1 MQGMTKFVEAAKAYW
16 AGWNKT
22 AMTGKKKKEEQESG
36 RAKDYYLP
44 LDVAKSFKPR
54 SMRGIKAIIFL

>member
-22 AMTGKKKKEEQESG
+22 AMTGKKKKKKKKA
-36 RAKDYYLP
+36 AKQ
-44 LDVAKSFKPR
+44 K
-54 SMRGIKAIIFL
+54 IIICH